1 MELLSVK
8 ERRNERVNVTALVC
22 INPEEKH
29 NAQNVGVFTRIH
41 FSPYFEDLWI
51 LSFNQM
57 NKSWWN

>member
-8 ERRNERVNVTALVC
+8 ERRNEQVNVTALVC

-41 FSPYFEDLWI
+41 FSPYFIDIKLQSNE
-51 LSFNQM
+51 
-57 NKSWWN
+57 